1 MGTLYIAGTT
11 EIKLTI
17 CDCYEQLRGDIFERR
32 QGMGKLLDIYI
43 LLRLN
48 YEEIRAFTGQIV
60 GSLFQMPLNNRKT
73 GAGGFNV

>member
-1 MGTLYIAGTT
+1 MRTLYIADTT

-17 CDCYEQLRGDIFERR
+17 CDCYEQLCGDIFERG

-48 YEEIRAFTGQIV
+48 YEEIEP
-60 GSLFQMPLNNRKT
+60 SLDR
-73 GAGGFNV
+73 